1 MNKIKTYVS
10 KLLKDFFND
19 DDKKEL
25 IEILTTSLEEK
36 VDDLVEAGTPLDEAI
51 DKSITE
57 FGDVDDV
64 LKVYPELDKKQSRI
78 TKRKHKFLFSLGGYL
93 IISGIAIFIN
103 FTFIEFFANILW
115 FVVILIALLFW
126 PITMLFRYL
135 TVKK

>member
-51 DKSITE
+51 NKSINE

-64 LKVYPELDKKQSRI
+64 LKVYPELDKKQSKI
-78 TKRKHKFLFSLGGYL
+78 KKRKHQFLFSLWGYL

-126 PITMLFRYL
+126 PITMLYRYL
-135 TVKK
+135 MVTK